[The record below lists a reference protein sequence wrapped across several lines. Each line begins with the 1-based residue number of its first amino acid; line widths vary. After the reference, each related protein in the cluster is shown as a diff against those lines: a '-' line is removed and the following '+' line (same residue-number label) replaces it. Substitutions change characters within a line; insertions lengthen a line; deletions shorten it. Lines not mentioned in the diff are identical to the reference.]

1 MPYDIRRDFVPV
13 AHIAGVPN
21 VLVVTP
27 ASGIHSV
34 DDLIK
39 QARTAPGRLS
49 YGSAG
54 SGTSLHLAGELFG
67 AAARVGLLHIPY
79 KGAAPATA
87 DLLGGQITMMF
98 NTVPVALPLI
108 RSGKLTALAVTSAK
122 RHFALPEVPT
132 FAELGYASVASE
144 TWVGL
149 FAPAGTPRELVDK
162 LAQALDRSLR
172 DKSVVELLRKQGAEP
187 QFMDPAAFAR
197 YVDSEIARWGGVV
210 RAAGIKRDSPARL
223 APPARRPRRESCG
236 IRIEL
241 QFQRLQ
247 RARSRLNGHRR
258 ARRCCAALCGRL
270 QPERAGADAE
280 RECGHGEGQRP
291 RVSAQV
297 RAEARERKLSALAR
311 KLRAP
316 DRVRASLR
324 RQRGRLGLEPRAF
337 RG

>member
-1 MPYDIRRDFVPV
+1 MKTILYAITLLAALAGWTNAAQAQAYPNKPVRIVVPFAAGGAIDIIVRASAQQLSKELGQQMVVDNRPGASGNIGAELVAKSAPDGYTLVAGTSATHAVNSALYAKLPYDIRRDFVPV

-27 ASGIHSV
+27 ASGIRSV

-39 QARTAPGRLS
+39 QARTAPGALS

-54 SGTSLHLAGELFG
+54 SGTSLHLAGELFS
-67 AAARVGLLHIPY
+67 AAAGVGLLHIPY

-108 RSGKLTALAVTSAK
+108 RSGKLTAIAVTSAK

-187 QFMDPAAFAR
+187 QFMDPAAFTR
-197 YVDSEIARWGGVV
+197 YVDSEITRWGGVV
-210 RAAGIKRDSPARL
+210 RAAGIKLD
-223 APPARRPRRESCG
+223 
-236 IRIEL
+236 
-241 QFQRLQ
+241 
-247 RARSRLNGHRR
+247 
-258 ARRCCAALCGRL
+258 
-270 QPERAGADAE
+270 
-280 RECGHGEGQRP
+280 
-291 RVSAQV
+291 
-297 RAEARERKLSALAR
+297 
-311 KLRAP
+311 
-316 DRVRASLR
+316 
-324 RQRGRLGLEPRAF
+324 
-337 RG
+337 